1 MDRRPIGDVIPEVW
15 LARLRASFFFCSSS
29 TDLADLTAK
38 NMTRSEGTFSDV
50 IQVKSVS
57 RVKHTRSRIAE
68 NNALCAPASL
78 C

>member
-15 LARLRASFFFCSSS
+15 LARLRASFFFCSS

-68 NNALCAPASL
+68 NNALCEPASL